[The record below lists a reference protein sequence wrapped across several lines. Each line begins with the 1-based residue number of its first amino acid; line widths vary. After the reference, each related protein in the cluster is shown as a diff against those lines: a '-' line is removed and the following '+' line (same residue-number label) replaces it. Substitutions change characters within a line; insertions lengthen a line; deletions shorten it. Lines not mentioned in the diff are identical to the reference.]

1 MEQDWDIGISAIHIF
16 FFHEEMLRISSDISL
31 TVLPPLACQGV
42 FKVWNSGH

>member
-1 MEQDWDIGISAIHIF
+1 MEQDWNIGLSAIHIF
-16 FFHEEMLRISSDISL
+16 IFMRKCYGFSSDISL

>member
-1 MEQDWDIGISAIHIF
+1 MEQDWDIGILAIHIF
-16 FFHEEMLRISSDISL
+16 FMMKCYDFSSNISL